1 MQNLHDPF
9 KNNANLSYYGIK
21 YPRVVIQSHFQHEN
35 EINHDTR
42 ATIITDDFVV
52 WANRRRLLSNS
63 KSNGK

>member
-52 WANRRRLLSNS
+52 
-63 KSNGK
+63 